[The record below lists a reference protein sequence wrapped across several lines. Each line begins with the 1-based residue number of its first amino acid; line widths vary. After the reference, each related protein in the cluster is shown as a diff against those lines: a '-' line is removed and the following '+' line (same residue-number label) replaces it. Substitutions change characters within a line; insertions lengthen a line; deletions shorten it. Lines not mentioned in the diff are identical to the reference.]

1 MLEWEDRGQGMI
13 LPDHNIGNCLLVRL
27 VVRSFGKISGR
38 RTSYIHCGKSYTQT
52 PAAEGLQ
59 AN

>member
-1 MLEWEDRGQGMI
+1 MI

-38 RTSYIHCGKSYTQT
+38 RTSYIYYGKSYTQT